1 MINYSILG
9 KDIGELALNVM
20 TITKSIGVEH
30 ELCVNIFSEIITNEK
45 SFNVDFVDK
54 DEVLENIKGM
64 ALQMLSIDEYI
75 AFINYKTI

>member
-1 MINYSILG
+1 MINYTILG

-30 ELCVNIFSEIITNEK
+30 DLCVKIFTEIITNEN
-45 SFNVDFVDK
+45 SFDVDRVDK

-64 ALQMLSIDEYI
+64 ALQMLSMDEYI
-75 AFINYKTI
+75 AFINYKNI

>member
-1 MINYSILG
+1 MINYTILG

-30 ELCVNIFSEIITNEK
+30 ELCVNIFTEIITNEN
-45 SFNVDFVDK
+45 SFDVDFVDK

-75 AFINYKTI
+75 AFINYKNI

>member
-1 MINYSILG
+1 MINYTILG

-30 ELCVNIFSEIITNEK
+30 DLCVKIFTEIITNEK

>member
-1 MINYSILG
+1 MINYTILG

-30 ELCVNIFSEIITNEK
+30 ELCVNIFTEIITNEN
-45 SFNVDFVDK
+45 SFDVDFVDK

-64 ALQMLSIDEYI
+64 ALQMLSMDEYI
-75 AFINYKTI
+75 AFINYKNI

>member
-1 MINYSILG
+1 MINYTILG
-9 KDIGELALNVM
+9 KDIGELAMNVM

-30 ELCVNIFSEIITNEK
+30 EVCVKIFSEIITNEK
-45 SFNVDFVDK
+45 SFNVDFVDE

-75 AFINYKTI
+75 AFINYKNI

>member
-20 TITKSIGVEH
+20 TITKNIGVEH
-30 ELCVNIFSEIITNEK
+30 DVCVKIFTEIITNEE
-45 SFNVDFVDK
+45 SFDIDRVDK

-64 ALQMLSIDEYI
+64 ALQMLSMDEYI
-75 AFINYKTI
+75 AFINYKNI

>member
-1 MINYSILG
+1 MINYTILG

-45 SFNVDFVDK
+45 SFNVDFVDE

-75 AFINYKTI
+75 AFINYKNI